1 MYHDV
6 PGSVH
11 NELFTVWDPE
21 QGQTNTC
28 KHKRFKLTRS
38 LTCEIIDRDVKSIY
52 MDCFIMEIPSDDR
65 RALEFDFL
73 MPPFSQFEVLCI
85 LIELVCCIVPFGAAN
100 YVFSWSTFLETLA
113 MLCLLSWPD
122 FLFHENITCMVKIEI
137 HNETIYNFWDW
148 WIDVSYLGTYGCN
161 TPHIWFLLLSLVYR
175 LLHLWCVIF
184 LCSSD

>member
-52 MDCFIMEIPSDDR
+52 MDCFIVEIPSDDR

-73 MPPFSQFEVLCI
+73 MPTLSQFEVLCI
-85 LIELVCCIVPFGAAN
+85 LIELVCCHSAI
-100 YVFSWSTFLETLA
+100 WSCQL
-113 MLCLLSWPD
+113 
-122 FLFHENITCMVKIEI
+122 
-137 HNETIYNFWDW
+137 
-148 WIDVSYLGTYGCN
+148 
-161 TPHIWFLLLSLVYR
+161 R
-175 LLHLWCVIF
+175 IF
-184 LCSSD
+184 LIYFPRDLGHVMFFELTGFSFSREHNMRGKDRNP